1 MSSGS
6 HLSKELFELVKS
18 IGESRSKQEEDKI
31 ITQECAVLKAK
42 ITEAKI
48 PPKKMKEMLIRAIYL
63 EMLGC
68 DASFAYIH
76 AINLTNGGS
85 VVCKR
90 VGYLTCA
97 LCLPSESPLLILLVA
112 NLQKDLQSA
121 NYLEVSSAL
130 TAVCKL
136 VNSGFLHAF
145 SDQIVRLVSHSV
157 EIIRK
162 KAIIVLTRFI
172 KLNPSLMSE
181 YLPSFRRTLCDKE
194 PSVMGA
200 TLNAFAQILADENN
214 LATCKDLIPSFVVIL
229 KQIIDHRL
237 PRDFDYHRMPA
248 PWLQTRLLQLLA
260 ILGEDDKKASEQ
272 MYEVLGDVMRRA
284 DDTGVNAGYA
294 IVYECL
300 RTITKIYPNN
310 NLIENAAL
318 LVARLLTAENNN
330 LKHTG
335 ITALINIVKINPSY
349 AIKHQLVVVDCL
361 EDADETLKRKT
372 MTLLYKMTNTG
383 NVTVIIDKFTKI
395 LNSANFDLH
404 LKQEIILKISELAEK
419 FAPDSKWYLQ
429 TMNSMFQSASELI
442 KPSSVNSLIKLI
454 DEWRDDHEIISFTV
468 EEYLRLINQPE
479 SMRDP
484 LLKVAAWVLGEFVES
499 VLPSAVPL
507 VMDLLCKLLSKP
519 FEEPST
525 KGWVLTALQK
535 LSKGVPS
542 DECRELISRFS
553 TSRNEDLQQRCY
565 ELAGTCTRLT
575 RPLNFKSNLGL
586 TPNYT
591 FLENFVQQQLIQ
603 GAKPYNTEFN
613 RRFLGFSVGKSRD
626 EYKASEAL
634 QSMRIEAYSNPV
646 EKPYSRTVE
655 KNNDQPELHVKK
667 QVWSSEGYKGDASNS
682 AQSFNAA
689 PAAPTIS
696 AYQSEESKFSY
707 ASNAN
712 KTYAQPK
719 AQAKSEK
726 EIARENL
733 AHTLFGNFGPEPVK
747 SAQSFTPVVNVV
759 STVNA
764 PPVGG
769 QKKNDLGNLLD
780 L

>member
-31 ITQECAVLKAK
+31 ITQECALLKVRIA
-42 ITEAKI
+42 EAKI

-97 LCLPSESPLLILLVA
+97 LCLPAESPLLILLVA

-145 SDQIVRLVSHSV
+145 SDQIIKLASHSV

-162 KAIIVLTRFI
+162 KAIIVLVRFMKI
-172 KLNPSLMSE
+172 NPSLLIDYMP
-181 YLPSFRRTLCDKE
+181 YFRRALCDKE

-200 TLNAFAQILADENN
+200 TLNAFSQILLDESNIPQ
-214 LATCKDLIPSFVVIL
+214 CKDLIPSFVVIL

-248 PWLQTRLLQLLA
+248 PWLQIKLLELLA

-272 MYEVLGDVMRRA
+272 MYEILSDAMRRA

-294 IVYECL
+294 IVYQCL
-300 RTITKIYPNN
+300 KTITKIYPSNA
-310 NLIENAAL
+310 LIDNAAQ

-349 AIKHQLVVVDCL
+349 AIRHQLVVVDCL
-361 EDADETLKRKT
+361 EDSDETLKRKT
-372 MTLLYKMTNTG
+372 LTLLYKMTNTG
-383 NVTVIIDKFTKI
+383 NVTVIIEKFNGI
-395 LNSANFDLH
+395 LNSASFDLH
-404 LKQEIILKISELAEK
+404 LKQEIIIKIAELAEK

-429 TMNSMFQSASELI
+429 TMNKMFLSASELI
-442 KPSSVNSLIKLI
+442 KLSSINSLIRLI
-454 DEWRDDHEIISFTV
+454 DEWREDDSIIQFTV
-468 EEYLRLINQPE
+468 EEYLKILQNNE
-479 SMRDP
+479 SVPDCLM
-484 LLKVAAWVLGEFVES
+484 KAAAWVIGEFAEYS
-499 VLPSAVPL
+499 NSQSLNNI
-507 VMDLLCKLLSKP
+507 MDLLCKYLFKTFDDL
-519 FEEPST
+519 ST
-525 KGWVLTALQK
+525 KGWILTALQK

-542 DECRELISRFS
+542 DQCRELISRFS

-565 ELAGTCTRLT
+565 ELAGTCTRLQGQLSFKNN
-575 RPLNFKSNLGL
+575 LNLQ
-586 TPNYT
+586 TNYG
-591 FLENFVQQQLIQ
+591 FLENYVQNQLLQ
-603 GAKPYNTEFN
+603 GAKPYNSEQN
-613 RRFLGFSVGKSRD
+613 RKILGYSTGKSRD
-626 EYKASEAL
+626 EFKASEAL

-646 EKPYSRTVE
+646 EKVSYKVSE

-667 QVWSSEGYKGDASNS
+667 QVWSSDGYKGDGVNSSNPVGGFVQNSNS
-682 AQSFNAA
+682 FVEDVKMDKNKESFQTKVKTA
-689 PAAPTIS
+689 PKPVL
-696 AYQSEESKFSY
+696 
-707 ASNAN
+707 
-712 KTYAQPK
+712 
-719 AQAKSEK
+719 KSEK
-726 EIARENL
+726 EVAREVL
-733 AHTLFGNFGPEPVK
+733 AQTLFGNFGPGDKPP
-747 SAQSFTPVVNVV
+747 AAIPNFATPTPVVSKEV
-759 STVNA
+759 
-764 PPVGG
+764 
-769 QKKNDLGNLLD
+769 KKQIDNLLD